1 MANDEKRIALL
12 NNGIVYNI
20 VVGPSVEDMA
30 NLFECDAIEV
40 TAETL
45 SAHIGYGFVNGQF
58 LQPPV
63 EPDPVGPQEV
73 IEADS

>member
-12 NNGIVYNI
+12 KDGLVYNI
-20 VVGPSVEDMA
+20 VVGPSVEDIA
-30 NLFECDAIEV
+30 TLFECNAIEV

-45 SAHIGYGFVNGQF
+45 SAHLGYGFANGQF

-63 EPDPVGPQEV
+63 EPDPVGPIEV